1 MCTAS
6 SKVSLAISSALT
18 NIGTFEGIR
27 VSQMLS
33 KVTKILDEAN
43 DPNKMMLC
51 TSGEDETDG
60 AEDAL
65 SEGELSNKSSGGW
78 SPQSPQHQPLLLSG
92 TSLPRLRSSPFSRA
106 LNSRIRQDLRLAK
119 AAGFR
124 VGHLGS
130 LFTPEHECVVV
141 LSCRIAKLGIS
152 EEALQA
158 WQLSPNQYFVLLIR
172 YSEGYRTLER
182 LTAEEA
188 WGQGMVRMR
197 VGVSQ
202 KHKIGTLDAI
212 RAFSEIQDKAQE
224 YGDPVHKHP
233 TPTPSLDPFFMD
245 RPLNELLND
254 RLARLLSYRLDRA
267 FSWGRAENFYNDLQ
281 GRNSSDFDDII
292 PKYWEDKADPSKILP
307 DLVTADHLTQKLA
320 PHSFPLLAMQFALRH
335 LVRCTEF
342 CLVCHC
348 RVEENFEALKP
359 YVCSKPLCLYQYI
372 RLGFG
377 PSIEHEI
384 ISQPHVVDLLISFCY
399 SSAFAEKLRS
409 FPVGMALLVPSV
421 TLMPSIRPPG
431 SVPAM
436 HEAGAKLPT
445 FSRIPTNPRMDQEG
459 SASSLQAT
467 SRPAAPS
474 VDSVIHKAKL
484 DSHNKELLLSSEDR
498 TLRAGQWLFI
508 SLPGSSEERWHCKVI
523 GTLYSTVRLGPPIIR
538 SKFTSTNNANQQK
551 GSSEKPQ
558 HHAVRITSQNQQ
570 PAVAGPDVGL
580 ALNRC
585 VTLPNPPPTQSTRMI
600 DVEFIVYDQNFDDFN
615 NAQKQC
621 AICVL
626 LGTLPSVGE
635 MKDFLLQSNTGKHN
649 SLQDWS
655 DRISPAALGV
665 LRWIIASNRSCI
677 IQVDNLDG
685 DAKKAEERV
694 SGMPEWMQ
702 FRFAQGAPD
711 KEQRFVTSV
720 RDTSKHLEYPT
731 LFAWHGS
738 PLPNWH
744 GIVREGLHFR
754 NRPHGRAYGDGVY
767 HALNVTTSL
776 AFSGSNRRS
785 GSAISQAQ
793 GEWPHSGLKISE
805 AVVLN
810 EIVNAPKLFVSNS
823 PHLVVAQL
831 DWIQTRYLFVKC
843 NMPGLKFQDKAP
855 TEVYAQDPA
864 WTPTGF
870 PPGHKTL
877 IPITAVSKSRR
888 PASKIARSRNKRV
901 KTDSG
906 KAESEFDDGG
916 VLSDETDIED
926 ITILLSDEE
935 DVSSHATSNMA
946 NTKNGANLFKRPSE
960 PAKTGFVPGTLDHSK
975 LPLLEA
981 PSYATPMATK
991 ALQRELSNTLQVQ
1004 ATHPAHE
1011 LGWYIDPNLV
1021 SNVYQWIVE
1030 LHSFEDHLPLA
1041 KDMKD
1046 KGLASVVVEIRF
1058 GKDYPISP
1066 PFVRVI
1072 RPRFLL
1078 FMAGGGG
1085 HVTAGGA
1092 LCMELLTNSGWSAV
1106 SNIESVLLQV
1116 RLAISSTDPKPARI
1130 EPGKIRDYGVGEAVE
1145 AFVRACNAHGVSF
1158 YES

>member
-1 MCTAS
+1 
-6 SKVSLAISSALT
+6 
-18 NIGTFEGIR
+18 
-27 VSQMLS
+27 MLS
-33 KVTKILDEAN
+33 TVTKILDEAN

-51 TSGEDETDG
+51 TSGEDEVDG

-65 SEGELSNKSSGGW
+65 SEDELSNVSFGGW
-78 SPQSPQHQPLLLSG
+78 SPQSPQHRPLLLSDANM
-92 TSLPRLRSSPFSRA
+92 PRLGSSPFAKA

-130 LFTPEHECVVV
+130 LFAPDHECVVMI
-141 LSCRIAKLGIS
+141 SCRIAKLGIS

-158 WQLSPNQYFVLLIR
+158 WQLGPNQYFVLLIR

-188 WGQGMVRMR
+188 WGHKSVRMR

-202 KHKIGTLDAI
+202 KHKIGILDAT
-212 RAFSEIQDKAQE
+212 RAFSEINNRAKEDD
-224 YGDPVHKHP
+224 DPIYKHSSP
-233 TPTPSLDPFFMD
+233 TTSLDPFFMD
-245 RPLNELLND
+245 RPLDELLND
-254 RLARLLSYRLDRA
+254 RLARLLRYRLDWA
-267 FSWGRAENFYNDLQ
+267 FSWGAAENFYNDHQ
-281 GRNSSDFDDII
+281 GRNLSDFDNII
-292 PKYWEDKADPSKILP
+292 PKCWEDKADPSKILP
-307 DLVTADHLTQKLA
+307 DMITADHLTQK
-320 PHSFPLLAMQFALRH
+320 PPSYSFPLLAMQFALRH

-348 RVEENFEALKP
+348 RVEEDFEALKP

-372 RLGFG
+372 KLGFG

-399 SSAFAEKLRS
+399 SSASAEKLKS
-409 FPVGMALLVPSV
+409 FPVGMALLVPSL
-421 TLMPSIRPPG
+421 TLMPTIRPWG
-431 SVPAM
+431 LGPAM
-436 HEAGAKLPT
+436 PEAYSTRPT
-445 FSRIPTNPRMDQEG
+445 FPEIPTNPRMNLKG
-459 SASSLQAT
+459 SASSLQAA
-467 SRPAAPS
+467 SGPAAPLA
-474 VDSVIHKAKL
+474 DSVIHKAKL
-484 DSHNKELLLSSEDR
+484 DRHNKELLFSPQDR
-498 TLRAGQWLFI
+498 TLRAGQWIFI

-523 GTLYSTVRLGPPIIR
+523 GTLYPTVRLGPPIIR
-538 SKFTSTNNANQQK
+538 SKSTSNNNAKPQK
-551 GSSEKPQ
+551 GVSAEPQ
-558 HHAVRITSQNQQ
+558 HHTDGITGQNQQ
-570 PAVAGPDVGL
+570 PAVARPDVGS
-580 ALNRC
+580 ALNHG
-585 VTLPNPPPTQSTRMI
+585 VTLPDPPPTQSTRMI
-600 DVEFIVYDQNFDDFN
+600 DVEFIVYEENFDDLYS
-615 NAQKQC
+615 AQKQH

-626 LGTLPSVGE
+626 LATLPSVGE
-635 MKDFLLQSNTGKHN
+635 MKNFLLQSNSAKHD

-694 SGMPEWMQ
+694 SGMPQWMQ

-744 GIVREGLHFR
+744 GIVREGLHFQDKS
-754 NRPHGRAYGDGVY
+754 HGRAYGNGVY
-767 HALNVTTSL
+767 HALDVCTSV
-776 AFSGSNRRS
+776 AFSGGNHWGGFAS
-785 GSAISQAQ
+785 GRAR

-805 AVVLN
+805 ALALN
-810 EIVNAPKLFVSNS
+810 EIVNAPKQFVSNS

-843 NMPGLKFQDKAP
+843 NVPGLQLQDKAP
-855 TEVYAQDPA
+855 TQVYAQDPA
-864 WTPTGF
+864 WTPTGY
-870 PPGHKTL
+870 PPGYKTL

-901 KTDSG
+901 KTNSG
-906 KAESEFDDGG
+906 KAVSEFDDGV

-926 ITILLSDEE
+926 IKILLSDE
-935 DVSSHATSNMA
+935 DISFHATA
-946 NTKNGANLFKRPSE
+946 NKAKGKTRANIFKRPSE
-960 PAKTGFVPGTLDHSK
+960 PAKTDFVPGTLDHSR

-991 ALQRELSNTLQVQ
+991 ALQRELNNTLQVQ
-1004 ATHPAHE
+1004 ETHPAHE

-1030 LHSFEDHLPLA
+1030 LHSFENHLPLA

-1046 KGLASVVVEIRF
+1046 KGLTSVVVEIRF

-1130 EPGKIRDYGVGEAVE
+1130 EPGQIRDYGVGEAVE

-1158 YES
+1158 YGS